1 MSERGLR
8 RKYSLIILLAAIWV
22 YAALPTMSQSNIVL
36 RVVIDDEITDA
47 TTMVIVDAVEKANR
61 EGRAAIILE
70 LNTPGG
76 EVGATFDIMDTIENS
91 PIPVIGYV
99 APIGA
104 SAFSGGTYI
113 LMATHVAAMAPG
125 AAIGSGQPVTS
136 TGEPITDSK
145 YINALIAEMVGAAR
159 VHNRNETAARLF
171 IEENLNL
178 ITDEAL
184 ASGVIEIAPSN
195 YQDLLLQLETRILV
209 RYSDNWRVYHDN
221 EYDEVTDPNAFES
234 WDFNGLS
241 HATTQN
247 FKPGLL
253 IQILD
258 LLSDPN
264 LAYLLLLIGVWALIL
279 GLQTPGFG
287 AEIVGSVS
295 LVLGLVGVG
304 VIGLSLA
311 SFLLFVLG
319 ALLLILELKFHT
331 AVLTAGGTLCLILG
345 SLFIIPSNWM
355 LTQEA
360 LNSIRYG
367 LFAITGTIAVI
378 FSFGIYKASQ
388 ARRRPTI
395 LSFVGKTGIAA
406 SDIDPEGKVKF
417 QGALWKAE
425 LVRGNFIQKGDPVEI
440 IGVEGLKLLVE
451 PPRTKPLEG
460 K

>member
-1 MSERGLR
+1 MSR
-8 RKYSLIILLAAIWV
+8 RYTLVIFLAIIGV
-22 YAALPTMSQSNIVL
+22 YAALPAMSQSNMVI

-47 TTMVIVDAVEKANR
+47 TAMVITDAVENANR

-76 EVGATFDIMDTIENS
+76 EVDATFQIMDTIENS
-91 PIPVIGYV
+91 PVPVIGYV

-104 SAFSGGTYI
+104 NAFSAGTYI

-125 AAIGSGQPVTS
+125 AAIGSGQPVSS
-136 TGEPITDSK
+136 TGELITDSK
-145 YINALIAEMVGAAR
+145 YINALTNKMIGAAR

-178 ITDEAL
+178 ITEEAIN
-184 ASGVIEIAPSN
+184 SGVIEIAPSN

-209 RYSDNWRVYHDN
+209 KYSDNWRVYLDN
-221 EYDEVTDPNAFES
+221 EYDEVNDPNALES
-234 WDFNGLS
+234 WNFNGLS
-241 HATTQN
+241 YATTQN
-247 FKPGLL
+247 FKPGLM

-264 LAYLLLLIGVWALIL
+264 LAYILLLIGVWALIL

-311 SFLLFVLG
+311 SFLLFILG

-345 SLFIIPSNWM
+345 ALFVIPSNWM
-355 LTQEA
+355 LTKEA

-367 LFAITGTIAVI
+367 LFAITGTIAGI

-388 ARRRPTI
+388 ARRRPAI
-395 LSFVGKTGIAA
+395 FSFKGKTGIAA

-425 LVRGNFIQKGDPVEI
+425 LVRGNFIQKGDSVEI
-440 IGVEGLKLLVE
+440 VGIEGLKLLVE
-451 PPRTKPLEG
+451 PPRSKPLEDG
-460 K
+460 

>member
-1 MSERGLR
+1 MSR
-8 RKYSLIILLAAIWV
+8 RSALFIFLAILGV
-22 YAALPTMSQSNIVL
+22 YAALPVMSQSNIVI
-36 RVVIDDEITDA
+36 RVVVDDEITDA
-47 TTMVIVDAVEKANR
+47 TAMIIEDAIESATR
-61 EGRAAIILE
+61 EGRTAIILE

-76 EVGATFDIMDTIENS
+76 EVDATFQIMDAIENS
-91 PIPVIGYV
+91 PVPVIGYV

-104 SAFSGGTYI
+104 NAFSAGTYI

-136 TGEPITDSK
+136 TGELITDSK
-145 YINALIAEMVGAAR
+145 YINALINKMIGAAR

-178 ITDEAL
+178 ITEEAIN
-184 ASGVIEIAPSN
+184 SGVIEIAPSN
-195 YQDLLLQLETRILV
+195 FQDLLFQLETRILV
-209 RYSDNWRVYHDN
+209 KYSDNWQVYNDA
-221 EYDEVTDPNAFES
+221 EYDERNDPNALES

-241 HATTQN
+241 HATTQK
-247 FKPGLL
+247 FEPGLM

-311 SFLLFVLG
+311 SFLLFILG

-345 SLFIIPSNWM
+345 TLFIIPSNWI

-367 LFAITGTIAVI
+367 LFAITGTIAGI
-378 FSFGIYKASQ
+378 FSFAIYKASQ
-388 ARRRPTI
+388 VRRRPTMF
-395 LSFVGKTGIAA
+395 SFKGKTGIAA

-417 QGALWKAE
+417 EGALWKAE

-440 IGVEGLKLLVE
+440 VGIEGLKLLVE
-451 PPRTKPLEG
+451 PTRTKPLEG